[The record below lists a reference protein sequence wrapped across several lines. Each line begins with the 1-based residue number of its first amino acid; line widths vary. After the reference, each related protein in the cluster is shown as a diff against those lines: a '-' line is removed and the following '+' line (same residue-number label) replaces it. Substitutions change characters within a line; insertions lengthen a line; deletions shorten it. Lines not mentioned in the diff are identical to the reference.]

1 MISTWSQT
9 FFVVSRLYVNFSKIF
24 RRRLTGAFRGALLD
38 IFYGSWNNTICG
50 FILNILCS
58 VKKSKQFWASC
69 QCFWQLEI
77 KKCNFQN
84 FSNLKKLCYW
94 SCQSAKIRSDNCKKS
109 FQSFENLYVS
119 LSIIIIFKK
128 FPFCLQT
135 ASSSLH
141 SADPSLLIST
151 AANSLQM

>member
-1 MISTWSQT
+1 
-9 FFVVSRLYVNFSKIF
+9 
-24 RRRLTGAFRGALLD
+24 
-38 IFYGSWNNTICG
+38 
-50 FILNILCS
+50 LCS
-58 VKKSKQFWASC
+58 VKKSKQFWPSC
-69 QCFWQLEI
+69 QSFWQLEI

-94 SCQSAKIRSDNCKKS
+94 GCQSAKIRSDNCKKS

-151 AANSLQM
+151 AANSLQMQNPRLRMRLQFLPPPESHRIRFLWRRRARSVMQGDLGLCLFC